1 MAKDEQDKSLT
12 SLAIKIG
19 IAGAIGLG
27 AIASGLIISRKGRHL
42 VREAMEG
49 RRRTRIEDRVLD
61 ALWGDPVLGRR
72 DIDVEEVG
80 EGTVVLTGELRTEDE
95 RRRALALVG
104 QTKGVSAAVDRFTIV
119 PAKKK
124 RRRRPRSGEPRR
136 EARR

>member
-1 MAKDEQDKSLT
+1 MAKDEQDRSFS

-42 VREAMEG
+42 VKEAMEG

-72 DIDVEEVG
+72 EIDVEEVG
-80 EGTVVLTGELRTEDE
+80 EGTVVLTGELRSEEE

-104 QTKGVSAAVDRFTIV
+104 QVKGVSAAVDRFTV
-119 PAKKK
+119 VATK
-124 RRRRPRSGEPRR
+124 RRRPRRAGKVRR
-136 EARR
+136 QTRR

>member
-1 MAKDEQDKSLT
+1 MATDDKDRSFS

-42 VREAMEG
+42 VKEAMEG

-72 DIDVEEVG
+72 EIDVEEVG
-80 EGTVVLTGELRTEDE
+80 EGTVVLMGELRTEEE

-104 QTKGVSAAVDRFTIV
+104 QTKGVSAAVDRFAIV
-119 PAKKK
+119 PAKK
-124 RRRRPRSGEPRR
+124 RRRPRRPG
-136 EARR
+136 EARRQARR